1 MPIHAIAETLFDWL
15 VDGAPGASTPGAVL
29 ARLGPDLVQAGV
41 PIARMAAFVR
51 TLHPNIMG
59 RRFVWRPGVSEVE
72 AVEAPISALNAP
84 AYLASPVAQ
93 IFASGAVAR
102 VRLGPDAADIPEDLQ
117 ELAREGHTDWVGFPL
132 RFLTGSVHA
141 ITFSTAAPDGFTE
154 EQIAHLAHVV
164 RPLARVAETMALM
177 RTAVNLLDAYV
188 GNDAGDRILRGQIQR
203 GDVETIRAVIWFSD
217 LRGFTSMSGG
227 LSPVEIIAVLNAYFE
242 CQVAA
247 IDEEGGQVLKFI
259 GDGLLAIFPI
269 RHGEAPATAG
279 DAAIRATS
287 AAFSALETLNA
298 SREGRGE
305 APLAFG
311 VALHLGEVAY
321 GNTGGPNRLDF
332 TAIGPAVNL
341 ASRIEGLTGK
351 LGRAVLLSAELAAEV
366 SIPTRSLGSFELKGI
381 GQAAEVFE
389 PA

>member
-1 MPIHAIAETLFDWL
+1 MPIHAISETLFAWL
-15 VDGAPGASTPGAVL
+15 VDGAPGAPTPVAVL
-29 ARLGPDLVQAGV
+29 ARLGPDLVEAGV
-41 PIARMAAFVR
+41 PIARLAAFVR

-59 RRFVWRPGVSEVE
+59 RRFVWRPELAEVE

-93 IFASGAVAR
+93 IFATGEVAR
-102 VRLGPDAADIPEDLQ
+102 VRLGPDAADIPDDLQ
-117 ELAREGHTDWVGFPL
+117 DLAREGHTDWVGFPL
-132 RFLTGSVHA
+132 RFLSGSVHA
-141 ITFSTAAPDGFTE
+141 ITFSTAAPEGFTA
-154 EQIAHLAHVV
+154 EQIANLAHVV

-203 GDVETIRAVIWFSD
+203 GDLETIRAVIWFSD

-227 LSPVEIIAVLNAYFE
+227 LSPAEIIAVLNAYFE

-247 IDEEGGQVLKFI
+247 IDAEGGQVLKFI

-269 RHGEAPATAG
+269 RHGEAPASAG
-279 DAAIRATS
+279 DGAIRATS
-287 AAFSALETLNA
+287 AAFSAL
-298 SREGRGE
+298 
-305 APLAFG
+305 
-311 VALHLGEVAY
+311 
-321 GNTGGPNRLDF
+321 
-332 TAIGPAVNL
+332 
-341 ASRIEGLTGK
+341 LTGK
-351 LGRAVLLSAELAAEV
+351 LGRAALLSAELAAEV

-381 GQAAEVFE
+381 GQAAEVFQ